1 MVWKKLEELSSDEL
15 RVEFLTAGCEGEF
28 SETYALVMLTIHLV
42 KVMNVDP
49 SSTIKKFQ

>member
-42 KVMNVDP
+42 KVMKVDP
-49 SSTIKKFQ
+49 FTFQ